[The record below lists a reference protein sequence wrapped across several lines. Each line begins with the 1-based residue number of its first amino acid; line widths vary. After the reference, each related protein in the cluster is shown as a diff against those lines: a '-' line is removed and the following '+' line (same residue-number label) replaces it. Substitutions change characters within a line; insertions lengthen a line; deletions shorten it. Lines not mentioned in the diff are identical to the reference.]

1 MVPSK
6 IVITPIL
13 LASVD
18 DESREDKIDTP
29 ATGKG
34 GIKALFNS
42 FFLPFFNALRAA
54 KTVLIH
60 LNRAL
65 IEPQ

>member
-34 GIKALFNS
+34 GIKALLLFLFS
-42 FFLPFFNALRAA
+42 FF
-54 KTVLIH
+54 
-60 LNRAL
+60 
-65 IEPQ
+65 